1 MDKGPE
7 RTLRLVIEYDG
18 TAYRGW
24 QRQAEGPTIQEVL
37 EEKVAIMTG
46 EPVGVIGSGR
56 TDAGVHALN
65 QVASFRTTSQIPPLG
80 FLRGLNSLLP
90 ADIVVKELVDAGP
103 AFHARRDVKT
113 KIYFYRIFNGLARPA
128 IYRHYAWH
136 IIKPLSIDRMRQAA
150 AHLVG
155 RHDFTSF
162 CSVHCDIEDHVRTIS
177 SLLVEG
183 PENGVVKISV
193 EADGFLRHMVRILAG
208 TLAETGLGRFAPD
221 DLQEILAALDRRRA
235 GMTAPACGL
244 FLKEVKY

>member
-1 MDKGPE
+1 MDKSPE

-24 QRQAEGPTIQEVL
+24 QRQADGPTIQEVL
-37 EEKVAIMTG
+37 EDKVAIMTG
-46 EPVGVIGSGR
+46 ESVSVIGSGR

-65 QVASFRTTSQIPPLG
+65 QVASFRTASQIPPLG

-90 ADIVVKELVDAGP
+90 ADIVVKELADVEP
-103 AFHARRDVKT
+103 AFHARKDVKT
-113 KIYFYRIFNGLARPA
+113 KVYLYRIFNGLARPA

-136 IIKPLSIDRMRQAA
+136 IIKPLAVDRMKQAA

-208 TLAETGLGRFAPD
+208 TLAETGLGRISPD
-221 DLQEILAALDRRRA
+221 EVKEILAAGDRRRA

>member
-18 TAYRGW
+18 TAYHGW
-24 QRQAEGPTIQEVL
+24 QRQAEGLSIQEVL
-37 EEKVAIMTG
+37 QEKVAIMTG
-46 EPVGVIGSGR
+46 ERVSIIGSGR

-65 QVASFRTTSQIPPLG
+65 QVASLRTTSRIPALG

-90 ADIVVKELVDAGP
+90 ADIVVKELEDVEP
-103 AFHARRDVKT
+103 SFHARRDVKT
-113 KIYFYRIFNGLARPA
+113 KVYLYRIFNGLSRPA

-136 IIKPLSIDRMRQAA
+136 IVKPLAADRMRQAA

-162 CSVHCDIEDHVRTIS
+162 CSTHCDVEDHVRTIS
-177 SLLVEG
+177 RLLIEG
-183 PENGVVKISV
+183 PENGFVKISV
-193 EADGFLRHMVRILAG
+193 EADGFLRYMVRIIVG
-208 TLAETGLGRFAPD
+208 TLAETGLGKFSPD
-221 DLQEILAALDRRRA
+221 ELKEILAAQDRRRA
-235 GMTAPACGL
+235 GMTAPSCGL

>member
-1 MDKGPE
+1 MDKAPE

-24 QRQAEGPTIQEVL
+24 QRQSDGPSIQEVL
-37 EEKVAIMTG
+37 EEKVAVMTG
-46 EPVGVIGSGR
+46 EAVGIVGSGR

-65 QVASFRTTSQIPPLG
+65 QVASFRTTSRIPPLG

-90 ADIVVKELVDAGP
+90 ADIVVKELDDVDP
-103 AFHARRDVKT
+103 AFHARRGVKT
-113 KIYFYRIFNGLARPA
+113 KIYLYRIFNGLARPA

-136 IIKPLSIDRMRQAA
+136 IIKPLALDRMRQAA

-155 RHDFTSF
+155 THDFTSF
-162 CSVHCDIEDHVRTIS
+162 CSVHCDVEDHVRTVS

-183 PENGVVKISV
+183 PGNGIVKISV
-193 EADGFLRHMVRILAG
+193 EANGFLRHMVRIIVG
-208 TLAETGLGRFAPD
+208 TLAETGLGKFAPD
-221 DLQEILAALDRRRA
+221 DIRGILAAGDRRRA